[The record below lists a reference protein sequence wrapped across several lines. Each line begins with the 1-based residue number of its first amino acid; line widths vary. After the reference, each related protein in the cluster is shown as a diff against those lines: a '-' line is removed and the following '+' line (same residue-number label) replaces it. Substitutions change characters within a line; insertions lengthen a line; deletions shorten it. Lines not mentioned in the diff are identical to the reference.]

1 MLTSSGVYVNSLAL
15 QAVVDRWTTMS
26 NEAAQNQKGLPTG
39 NTWFGVLM
47 ELYRVNEQYIQE
59 VVDAS
64 RRILQIVLDGLVPG
78 DHLKHTPVRS
88 CFRILSGMIFIL
100 KTFTLGAKEDDVRVS
115 LDLQDRVVE
124 AMRTCVV
131 DDVHLNHAI
140 SRLLELLT
148 TSIRT
153 RFLRFAPLD
162 RAGDGEGSQ
171 NQSQSQSQER
181 PSAPISRHQ
190 SPSRSRREGSSN
202 AWPSTN
208 LNFMESNTS
217 TGPNTTMSSLHDPL
231 AGIPAQP
238 INSSNINVSFM
249 PPPPSVYYNYYD
261 AASGDLE
268 DSNNVPPHSMHDNPN
283 ANANPNPNPNAALP
297 DWFALPLDQFFN
309 SSTTVVD
316 QGLGGTGPMLGEFD
330 MLEVLLNEQ
339 HDGGGEGVGVGVD
352 VDSGGGDG
360 LGGAS
365 HLMQS

>member
-1 MLTSSGVYVNSLAL
+1 M
-15 QAVVDRWTTMS
+15 
-26 NEAAQNQKGLPTG
+26 
-39 NTWFGVLM
+39 
-47 ELYRVNEQYIQE
+47 NEQYIQE

-124 AMRTCVV
+124 ALRTCVV

-162 RAGDGEGSQ
+162 RAADGEGSQ
-171 NQSQSQSQER
+171 GQGQER
-181 PSAPISRHQ
+181 SSAPISRQH

-202 AWPSTN
+202 TWPAQNNTN
-208 LNFMESNTS
+208 LNFMDSNTG
-217 TGPNTTMSSLHDPL
+217 TGTGTGTTMSTLHDPL

-261 AASGDLE
+261 AADLE
-268 DSNNVPPHSMHDNPN
+268 DSNNVPSQSMHENAG
-283 ANANPNPNPNAALP
+283 ANAGAMP

-339 HDGGGEGVGVGVD
+339 HDGNGEGVGV
-352 VDSGGGDG
+352 DSGGDT
-360 LGGAS
+360 GGSAS
-365 HLMQS
+365 GPGGNVAPHLL